1 MRKGRKLTLFLRKI
15 CLLVVRR
22 PPFSTIGRP
31 LELVLTLKRAGTTFA
46 AESRASNVITH
57 EATTIKP
64 AKIYF
69 SFNKFYDIL
78 RGLSL

>member
-1 MRKGRKLTLFLRKI
+1 MRERRRKLTLFLRKI

-22 PPFSTIGRP
+22 PPLSTIGRP

-64 AKIYF
+64 AKNIFFVKKSF
-69 SFNKFYDIL
+69 SEFYDIL
-78 RGLSL
+78 